1 MRVLFVVLVLIV
13 IVLHQDTW
21 LWTNKTLVFGFLPA
35 GLAYHAGYSI
45 LAALTMALLVRY
57 FWPAHLEEAD
67 AYTPPQNVANAA
79 DDEARRR

>member
-1 MRVLFVVLVLIV
+1 MKALFVVLVLIV

-57 FWPAHLEEAD
+57 LWPAHLEEAD
-67 AYTPPQNVANAA
+67 AITTPPENVATV
-79 DDEARRR
+79 DEARR

>member
-1 MRVLFVVLVLIV
+1 VLFVVLVLIV

-57 FWPAHLEEAD
+57 LWPAHLEEAD
-67 AYTPPQNVANAA
+67 TYAPLEGAANATVA
-79 DDEARRR
+79 DEARR